1 MELRLDCHFIPFFQW
16 NFTFAVNCFQAENVP
31 GELRI
36 WSSQKVRAAQT
47 ACELR
52 DLAANVEYWKVLDEI
67 DAVFYLL
74 LFTYYNCN
82 CACFHRF

>member
-1 MELRLDCHFIPFFQW
+1 MENI
-16 NFTFAVNCFQAENVP
+16 P

-47 ACELR
+47 ARKLS

-67 DAVFYLL
+67 DAVV
-74 LFTYYNCN
+74 LF
-82 CACFHRF
+82 